1 MAMIEGSARLTE
13 RKFVA
18 LRKSRRRWS
27 SVGDLE
33 AIAGVKSFYEQRWG
47 CGWEAYI
54 ASGLEYDTEKDM

>member
-1 MAMIEGSARLTE
+1 MIEGSARLTE

-33 AIAGVKSFYEQRWG
+33 AIAGVKVSTNNGGDADGRP
-47 CGWEAYI
+47 I
-54 ASGLEYDTEKDM
+54 